1 MRRATTMNINE
12 FVKRLRKSQTELESK
27 QEVINKKE
35 FVSTKQGVE
44 VKVLGTKEIKS
55 IKIDPLL
62 LDPDDS
68 ETLEMVLQTLLNEVF
83 KKIDSEFQKIEEE
96 LGQGMPF

>member
-1 MRRATTMNINE
+1 MRRATIMNINE

>member
-1 MRRATTMNINE
+1 MNINE

-35 FVSTKQGVE
+35 FVLTKQGVE

>member
-1 MRRATTMNINE
+1 MNINE

-35 FVSTKQGVE
+35 FVLTKQGVE

-83 KKIDSEFQKIEEE
+83 KKIDSEFKKIEEE

>member
-1 MRRATTMNINE
+1 MNINE

-27 QEVINKKE
+27 QEVVNKKE
-35 FVSTKQGVE
+35 FVLTKQGVE

>member
-1 MRRATTMNINE
+1 MNINE